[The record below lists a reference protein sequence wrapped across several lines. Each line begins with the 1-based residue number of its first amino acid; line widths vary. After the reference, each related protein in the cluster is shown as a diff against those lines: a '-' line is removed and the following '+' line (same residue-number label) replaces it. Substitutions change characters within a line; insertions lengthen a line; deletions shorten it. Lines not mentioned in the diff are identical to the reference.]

1 MSKTYRNCL
10 AISDRTS
17 YKTKEQ
23 RDSMSDDDTKYTLEA
38 HLKECEL
45 RYRMFEEKLD
55 NLNEHQQRINK
66 HTFELRQ
73 MMTWFMGAAASFA
86 AISVL
91 LGVIYLI
98 KEII

>member
-1 MSKTYRNCL
+1 MS
-10 AISDRTS
+10 
-17 YKTKEQ
+17 E
-23 RDSMSDDDTKYTLEA
+23 DDTKYTLEA

-55 NLNEHQQRINK
+55 NLNEHQERINK

>member
-1 MSKTYRNCL
+1 MT
-10 AISDRTS
+10 
-17 YKTKEQ
+17 
-23 RDSMSDDDTKYTLEA
+23 DDDTKYALEA

-55 NLNEHQQRINK
+55 NLNEHQERINK

>member
-1 MSKTYRNCL
+1 
-10 AISDRTS
+10 
-17 YKTKEQ
+17 
-23 RDSMSDDDTKYTLEA
+23 MSDDDTKYTLEA

-55 NLNEHQQRINK
+55 NLNEHQERINK

>member
-1 MSKTYRNCL
+1 MS
-10 AISDRTS
+10 
-17 YKTKEQ
+17 E
-23 RDSMSDDDTKYTLEA
+23 DDTKYTLEA

-55 NLNEHQQRINK
+55 NLNSHQERINK

-86 AISVL
+86 AISLL
-91 LGVIYLI
+91 LGIIYLLL
-98 KEII
+98 EVL

>member
-1 MSKTYRNCL
+1 MT
-10 AISDRTS
+10 
-17 YKTKEQ
+17 
-23 RDSMSDDDTKYTLEA
+23 DDDTKYTLEA

-55 NLNEHQQRINK
+55 NLNEHQERINK

>member
-1 MSKTYRNCL
+1 
-10 AISDRTS
+10 
-17 YKTKEQ
+17 
-23 RDSMSDDDTKYTLEA
+23 MSDDDTKYTLEA

-86 AISVL
+86 AISLL
-91 LGVIYLI
+91 LGIIYLLL
-98 KEII
+98 EVL

>member
-1 MSKTYRNCL
+1 MS
-10 AISDRTS
+10 
-17 YKTKEQ
+17 E
-23 RDSMSDDDTKYTLEA
+23 DDTKYTLEA

-45 RYRMFEEKLD
+45 RYKMFEEKLD